1 MTKLGGQGKSLLP
14 EGNSIWKP
22 KERIVHLKC
31 KKTPQRSRGMDG
43 IKMRLAN

>member
-1 MTKLGGQGKSLLP
+1 MIKHGGQGKSLLP

-31 KKTPQRSRGMDG
+31 KKTAQRARGMDG
-43 IKMRLAN
+43 IKMRLAD